1 MTRDGAHGLDLSY
14 NRLNLI
20 EKVVRSGAT
29 LANYSYLSD
38 GTKVSATNGAGDGFF
53 YAGSLVYRKAGDRLT
68 LESAGFDGGR
78 FVVTNTGVEPRYF
91 ESDHLGSTRVVVN
104 AGGEVL
110 ERNDYYP
117 YGMRW
122 SDPSSLLSDNRYG
135 YNGKERQDF
144 VDLPYLDYGARMYDP
159 IRGIW
164 IGQDPLASVFNSYS
178 PYGFCLNN
186 PLKFRDDTGR
196 NPVIVIGGIVLVVN
210 DLFWISTGAITA
222 GIFLQK
228 SADTG
233 KWSLSPMLDQY
244 NPGWD
249 YQRRKDR
256 DRKDALDRAQA
267 NVQKSI
273 QDNFPD
279 PDDFDPNNTPRIR
292 KGGIWQRAFWATL
305 IGISLVVPDENNVM
319 TVRYWISIL
328 KDLLD
333 EDDEQDDE
341 TAIDSKDDTSRRESQ
356 QQEYTNQQEDKSNPI
371 SNDRISYR
379 NYLDQYFPQS
389 NY

>member
-78 FVVTNTGVEPRYF
+78 FVVTNTGVEARYF

-144 VDLPYLDYGARMYDP
+144 VDLPYLDYGARQYDP
-159 IRGIW
+159 EYRMSW
-164 IGQDPLASVFNSYS
+164 NGQDQLAENYRPVS
-178 PYGFCLNN
+178 PYVFCADDPISNMDMDGRKIVQVNQVKGKTSHQILYQNGEWTAAAKGSDAMILGEAMMKTSIGKKVWNDMAVSSTLITMQIDNSLERTSIGRVILGEAYTKCENGVRMVHIIVYKGSLLEYTKLN
-186 PLKFRDDTGR
+186 KTFQDREKQEMYR
-196 NPVIVIGGIVLVVN
+196 N
-210 DLFWISTGAITA
+210 STEEEQLGAVSTHE
-222 GIFLQK
+222 GTH
-228 SADTG
+228 SVDE
-233 KWSLSPMLDQY
+233 SL
-244 NPGWD
+244 
-249 YQRRKDR
+249 DR
-256 DRKDALDRAQA
+256 DRE
-267 NVQKSI
+267 
-273 QDNFPD
+273 
-279 PDDFDPNNTPRIR
+279 
-292 KGGIWQRAFWATL
+292 QRAITNEKEYL
-305 IGISLVVPDENNVM
+305 REIERSKP
-319 TVRYWISIL
+319 IL
-328 KDLLD
+328 QEK
-333 EDDEQDDE
+333 
-341 TAIDSKDDTSRRESQ
+341 SR
-356 QQEYTNQQEDKSNPI
+356 TNLFNFKSN
-371 SNDRISYR
+371 
-379 NYLDQYFPQS
+379 
-389 NY
+389 

>member
-1 MTRDGAHGLDLSY
+1 MAHDLAYGYAGNRLVSLTDGDRSYSYAYDTNGNMTRDGAPGLDLSY

-78 FVVTNTGVEPRYF
+78 FVVTNTGVEARYF

-144 VDLPYLDYGARMYDP
+144 VDLPYLDYGARRV
-159 IRGIW
+159 IRIFEISG
-164 IGQDPLASVFNSYS
+164 LS
-178 PYGFCLNN
+178 L
-186 PLKFRDDTGR
+186 FRTRRCD
-196 NPVIVIGGIVLVVN
+196 
-210 DLFWISTGAITA
+210 
-222 GIFLQK
+222 
-228 SADTG
+228 
-233 KWSLSPMLDQY
+233 
-244 NPGWD
+244 GW
-249 YQRRKDR
+249 
-256 DRKDALDRAQA
+256 
-267 NVQKSI
+267 
-273 QDNFPD
+273 
-279 PDDFDPNNTPRIR
+279 PN
-292 KGGIWQRAFWATL
+292 
-305 IGISLVVPDENNVM
+305 
-319 TVRYWISIL
+319 
-328 KDLLD
+328 
-333 EDDEQDDE
+333 
-341 TAIDSKDDTSRRESQ
+341 
-356 QQEYTNQQEDKSNPI
+356 
-371 SNDRISYR
+371 
-379 NYLDQYFPQS
+379 
-389 NY
+389 